1 MQNRFNVQKWL
12 AHAVQCVL
20 MVAAAMAAP
29 SAYSASKTIVVLG
42 DSLSA
47 GYGLP
52 LGTGWVPLMQQRLAT
67 EKIDATVIN
76 ASISGDTTSGG
87 MARLPALLQQHPSIV
102 IIELGANDGLRGMPL
117 TVPEA
122 NLKKMIADSQ
132 AAHAKVLLVGTQLPS
147 NYGPDYTKRFVAMF
161 GKLAKD
167 LNTAL
172 VPSLF
177 AGLQDNSE
185 NLQPDHLHPTA
196 KVQGVLLDNVWQPLK
211 PLLSK

>member
-1 MQNRFNVQKWL
+1 M
-12 AHAVQCVL
+12 
-20 MVAAAMAAP
+20 MA
-29 SAYSASKTIVVLG
+29 T
-42 DSLSA
+42 
-47 GYGLP
+47 P
-52 LGTGWVPLMQQRLAT
+52 LGTGWVPLLQKRLAA

-87 MARLPALLQQHPSIV
+87 MARLPALLQQHPAIV
-102 IIELGANDGLRGMPL
+102 IIELGANDGLRGLPL
-117 TVPEA
+117 TVAES

-132 AAHAKVLLVGTQLPS
+132 AAHARVLLIGTQLPS

-161 GKLAKD
+161 GKLAKE

-177 AGLQDNSE
+177 AGLQDNSD

-196 KVQGVLLDNVWQPLK
+196 KVQGTLLDNVWQPLK
-211 PLLSK
+211 PLLGK